1 MFRGVEYDAP
11 VARYYE
17 RLAAVQARGSQA
29 SHQVLRDILREVH
42 IVYFIL
48 VLDIIFYYGPY
59 KKLQGNL
66 VDNGTTIPCA
76 KQESPQS
83 STNGM
88 GMCM

>member
-42 IVYFIL
+42 IHIYF
-48 VLDIIFYYGPY
+48 VF
-59 KKLQGNL
+59 
-66 VDNGTTIPCA
+66 
-76 KQESPQS
+76 
-83 STNGM
+83 
-88 GMCM
+88 

>member
-42 IVYFIL
+42 KNFCYFTVGI
-48 VLDIIFYYGPY
+48 
-59 KKLQGNL
+59 
-66 VDNGTTIPCA
+66 
-76 KQESPQS
+76 SPQ
-83 STNGM
+83 TNM
-88 GMCM
+88 LHIRHLFCLLCTL

>member
-42 IVYFIL
+42 IHVPFIL
-48 VLDIIFYYGPY
+48 FLDNFMANPLFDGLTSNVFVYYGI
-59 KKLQGNL
+59 KKL
-66 VDNGTTIPCA
+66 I
-76 KQESPQS
+76 
-83 STNGM
+83 
-88 GMCM
+88 

>member
-42 IVYFIL
+42 IFLYFTMGI
-48 VLDIIFYYGPY
+48 
-59 KKLQGNL
+59 
-66 VDNGTTIPCA
+66 
-76 KQESPQS
+76 S
-83 STNGM
+83 SQTNM
-88 GMCM
+88 LYIRHLLLCLFTMHFIRNFKVTQ